1 MLRRWRGR
9 RASASMTIMQMR
21 ELPAGEMPR
30 ERLIEKGAQE
40 LTDAELLAILL
51 RTGRRGENVLDMA
64 RRIISE
70 LPEQRISALLY
81 MPAQE
86 LARIDGL
93 GLAKAAT
100 VLAALELGSRAQR
113 RAGARI
119 RVDEAQVVADLLLPR
134 YRTEIHEHFLVL
146 PLTSKNDIIMEAEV
160 SRGTLT
166 RTLVHPREVFVPAI
180 RCAAAR
186 GSLVHNHPSGDPMP
200 SAEDHRITR
209 ILVEAGRLLSIP
221 VVDHIVLGSEGYYSF
236 AEHGLI

>member
-166 RTLVHPREVFVPAI
+166 RTLVHPREVFIPAI
-180 RCAAAR
+180 RCRA
-186 GSLVHNHPSGDPMP
+186 P
-200 SAEDHRITR
+200 RITASR
-209 ILVEAGRLLSIP
+209 VFSWKRGGCFRSLWSTTLCSEARDITALPST
-221 VVDHIVLGSEGYYSF
+221 V
-236 AEHGLI
+236 

>member
-1 MLRRWRGR
+1 
-9 RASASMTIMQMR
+9 MTIMQMR

-70 LPEQRISALLY
+70 LPE
-81 MPAQE
+81 
-86 LARIDGL
+86 RIDGL

-186 GSLVHNHPSGDPMP
+186 VILVHNHPSGDPMP

-221 VVDHIVLGSEGYYSF
+221 VVDHIVLGSDGYYSF

>member
-1 MLRRWRGR
+1 ML
-9 RASASMTIMQMR
+9 
-21 ELPAGEMPR
+21 
-30 ERLIEKGAQE
+30 
-40 LTDAELLAILL
+40 
-51 RTGRRGENVLDMA
+51 
-64 RRIISE
+64 
-70 LPEQRISALLY
+70 
-81 MPAQE
+81 E
-86 LARIDGL
+86 LARGIVARFRETGL
-93 GLAKAAT
+93 SAILSMPCAEFARIPGIGAAKAAT

-186 GSLVHNHPSGDPMP
+186 VILVHNHPSGDPMP

>member
-1 MLRRWRGR
+1 
-9 RASASMTIMQMR
+9 MQMR
-21 ELPAGEMPR
+21 ELPTGEMPR
-30 ERLIEKGAQE
+30 ERLIERGACA

-51 RTGRRGENVLDMA
+51 RTGRKGENVLDMA

-70 LPEQRISALLY
+70 LPERRLSSLLY

-93 GLAKAAT
+93 GLIKATT
-100 VLAALELGSRAQR
+100 VLAALELGSRAR
-113 RAGARI
+113 RGAGAKT
-119 RVDEAQVVADLLLPR
+119 RVDDAQVVVDLLLPR
-134 YRTEIHEHFLVL
+134 YRTEVNEHFLVL

-160 SRGTLT
+160 SKGTLT

-186 GSLVHNHPSGDPMP
+186 VILVHNHPSGDPTP

-209 ILVEAGRLLSIP
+209 ILVEAGRLLAIP
-221 VVDHIVLGSEGYYSF
+221 VVDHIVLGSEEYYSF